1 MAKRVYGLIASLI
14 VIASTVCLYILL
26 VDNIFKFPLAL
37 LCLSAVVFS
46 ELITTI
52 LFIAVKN
59 QPRSLLSSAIFAV
72 QTALTIVV
80 SLPFINIFVV
90 SYTGFFIYYLVS
102 IVIAILINL
111 FVFGVSSNVLK
122 SKSEFENAK
131 KKMAITRAVVNSII
145 NSSEGVPFRAQL
157 VKLDDNLRY
166 SDDSVINEIDDAIY
180 NKICIL
186 SQEIVSSPENV
197 EQLINEINDLIKQ
210 RNFVV
215 KATKSYS

>member
-1 MAKRVYGLIASLI
+1 M
-14 VIASTVCLYILL
+14 
-26 VDNIFKFPLAL
+26 AL